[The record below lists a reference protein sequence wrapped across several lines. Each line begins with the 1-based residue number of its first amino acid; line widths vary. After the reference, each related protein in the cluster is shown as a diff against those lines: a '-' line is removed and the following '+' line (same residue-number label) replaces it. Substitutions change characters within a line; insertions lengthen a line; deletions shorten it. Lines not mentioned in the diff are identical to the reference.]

1 MDPDHGDEKEKA
13 KRVKYMQRLERA
25 KRHIDNRIATL
36 SGQETVGLFVPNHGL
51 GFDSVQFSSITS
63 SQVPDSTLSPG
74 SALRTDLHAVLG
86 DPSSMAYF
94 LEFMERRSRSRLV
107 QFWLTIEGFKD
118 PLEAASRDSAV
129 DITSQPLPDE
139 GRPSDNTTIS
149 EDASFLYLAYIASED
164 NGSPLHIPDRHRVV
178 IKEFAEKLAPAQTI
192 SIKEVRKT
200 KHAMF
205 SAQASVY
212 EQMQEDDWPA
222 FQRSELYL
230 KAVSNLVSESTRN
243 SRAMPR
249 QSSPIKVP
257 QMSSSQTAPVPQRQN
272 TAPALLF
279 ARAHISSPTQRPSP
293 RLVNGKFA
301 SPTVALAPALGFVSP
316 TINGVMSGDKTSTS
330 KQAIQTPRVSPV
342 PGVQSTPNGLTR
354 GSSHFDVL
362 MSDEKPAE
370 RDPLFDD
377 QDDPDED
384 QEDYMQTQRM
394 EAIQAALN
402 EIIASDDMTAS
413 RMSENQPAVPES
425 PGTGGLASPS
435 ASIAS
440 LGARPT
446 AQVQRDHLMSR
457 SVDDLKK
464 PNLPPR
470 FVSAPHSRHA
480 SGKAGELPSLKET
493 SSLSNLSPTNERQSK
508 HLFDD
513 DHSGDDEES
522 NDKVDHPEDNTSASD
537 HPMDDVV
544 HLAEPGNLYLGAEIG
559 RLQEKLQELVKQ
571 EHMLETLIRQAELTG
586 NQAELRILNR
596 SISSIHRE
604 TRTCIF
610 QKAQYEQQ
618 EEENRLIPG
627 KTRVTIPRHIDTY
640 EDGKQVVRYV
650 VRVEQTAETSKGA
663 DGSSLYWD
671 VARRY
676 NDFHELDK
684 GLKDWA
690 ASSSD
695 KTLQQDVKKRVPE
708 LPGKKIAP
716 ILSGAQLDSR
726 RSGLERYLQVRT
738 GHQHK
743 SFY

>member
-1 MDPDHGDEKEKA
+1 
-13 KRVKYMQRLERA
+13 
-25 KRHIDNRIATL
+25 
-36 SGQETVGLFVPNHGL
+36 
-51 GFDSVQFSSITS
+51 
-63 SQVPDSTLSPG
+63 
-74 SALRTDLHAVLG
+74 
-86 DPSSMAYF
+86 MAYF

-107 QFWLTIEGFKD
+107 QFWLTVEGFKD

-149 EDASFLYLAYIASED
+149 EDASFLYLAYIASDD
-164 NGSPLHIPDRHRVV
+164 NGSTLHIPERHRTV
-178 IKEFAEKLAPAQTI
+178 IKDFAEKLAPAQI
-192 SIKEVRKT
+192 VSIKEVRKT

-205 SAQASVY
+205 SAQVSVY

-249 QSSPIKVP
+249 QSSPIKAP
-257 QMSSSQTAPVPQRQN
+257 LMGPSQTAPVPQRQN

-279 ARAHISSPTQRPSP
+279 ARAHISSPPQRSSP
-293 RLVNGKFA
+293 RLVNGNFA
-301 SPTVALAPALGFVSP
+301 SPTVALASALGFVSP
-316 TINGVMSGDKTSTS
+316 TINEVMPGDKASTV
-330 KQAIQTPRVSPV
+330 KQNTQASSGSSATPSA
-342 PGVQSTPNGLTR
+342 LFR

-362 MSDEKPAE
+362 MADEKPAE

-377 QDDPDED
+377 HDDPDD
-384 QEDYMQTQRM
+384 DHEDYMQTQRM

-413 RMSENQPAVPES
+413 RMSEDQPAVSES
-425 PGTGGLASPS
+425 PGPGGLASPS
-435 ASIAS
+435 ASVAS
-440 LGARPT
+440 LGPRPT
-446 AQVQRDHLMSR
+446 VQVQRDHLMSR

-464 PNLPPR
+464 PSRPPR

-480 SGKAGELPSLKET
+480 SGKAGELPSLKEA
-493 SSLSNLSPTNERQSK
+493 SSMSNLSPTNERPSK

-513 DHSGDDEES
+513 ELSGDDES
-522 NDKVDHPEDNTSASD
+522 NEKVDQVEDNTSTSD

-544 HLAEPGNLYLGAEIG
+544 HLADPGNLYLGAEIS
-559 RLQEKLQELVKQ
+559 RLQEKLQEMVKQ

-596 SISSIHRE
+596 SISSVRRE

-627 KTRVTIPRHIDTY
+627 RTRVTIPRHIDTY

-650 VRVEQTAETSKGA
+650 VRVEQRAEARKGA

-684 GLKDWA
+684 GIREWA

-695 KTLQQDVKKRVPE
+695 KTLQQDVKKRILE

-726 RSGLERYLQVRT
+726 RSGLERYLQVCV
-738 GHQHK
+738 GSHK
-743 SFY
+743 GSIALLTVSRRCW